1 MRKTKRNKST
11 KEQTLRLAAD
21 GKDLISELP
30 DEVLHWI
37 LCCINSPRQAA
48 KTIAL
53 ARRWRSLWGSYPVV
67 EFHHTEYPRPPNC
80 TSEASLV
87 MEQFQ
92 RFGEATIDRF
102 RRDGQLR
109 MESLS
114 VSLIGHERIILHS
127 FDLEQ
132 LLILST
138 TRKAE
143 EISID
148 VDAVGFDVQSG
159 VELPIQ
165 ILANSSVRIL
175 RLSRILFSY
184 NEFCGL
190 PLPPSLS
197 LNSLRFL
204 YLHAVE
210 FSDEQLFAHMIASA
224 PFLETL
230 EYNMIFSIRK
240 LQLVNVPNLKSM
252 WVYCCPLDEIE
263 ISAPVLETLH
273 IEETLEAFKAEII
286 APQLKVLVIVDC
298 RLTAADL
305 QEVISKLPSLKTLTL
320 SSLLEVGKK
329 FQLSIPK
336 LEEFSLGISEMEEIE
351 LDAGPNLAKF
361 VLDCRESVPDQI
373 KKCRINNVPADCRWE
388 ADFSMISRGDLSSQC
403 FAVSL
408 KCFFSRFIQFH
419 TVDISVSNFPT
430 FAFHREEVGC
440 TEDPTTID
448 HLKLYTDLYMKRD
461 LSALLEAL
469 FWVCRPKFFT
479 VNHWD
484 SNSKLFFQAL
494 LNVMSQHSCEPLNDH
509 RCWQYQLKDVKIIVR
524 DVEQILDKEGEVTVE
539 EEELIGVSEDLA
551 TSFATPNRVCFMLTW
566 H

>member
-165 ILANSSVRIL
+165 ILANSS
-175 RLSRILFSY
+175 
-184 NEFCGL
+184 
-190 PLPPSLS
+190 
-197 LNSLRFL
+197 
-204 YLHAVE
+204 
-210 FSDEQLFAHMIASA
+210 
-224 PFLETL
+224 
-230 EYNMIFSIRK
+230 
-240 LQLVNVPNLKSM
+240 
-252 WVYCCPLDEIE
+252 
-263 ISAPVLETLH
+263 
-273 IEETLEAFKAEII
+273 
-286 APQLKVLVIVDC
+286 
-298 RLTAADL
+298 
-305 QEVISKLPSLKTLTL
+305 
-320 SSLLEVGKK
+320 
-329 FQLSIPK
+329 
-336 LEEFSLGISEMEEIE
+336 
-351 LDAGPNLAKF
+351 
-361 VLDCRESVPDQI
+361 
-373 KKCRINNVPADCRWE
+373 
-388 ADFSMISRGDLSSQC
+388 
-403 FAVSL
+403 
-408 KCFFSRFIQFH
+408 CFFSRFIQFH

-448 HLKLYTDLYMKRD
+448 HLKLYTDLYMNRD